1 MVLTTNHTSPHFPA
15 LYWPIS
21 VLPGEPQYL
30 YRVKDVWLFTL
41 FWTLIVFEGCHLA
54 ASGYAFAVQSRN
66 WKIMLG
72 ISLLYA
78 ILAGI
83 EALMAGSVVGLL

>member
-1 MVLTTNHTSPHFPA
+1 MASITNHTSPNFPG

-30 YRVKDVWLFTL
+30 YQVKDVWLFTL
-41 FWTLIVFEGCHLA
+41 FWTLIVFEGCHIA
-54 ASGYAFAVQSRN
+54 ASGYAFAVQPRN
-66 WKIMLG
+66 WKIMVG
-72 ISLLYA
+72 VVALYT